1 MRITILPE
9 GDDPEEARRN
19 AAIPDSLPKLAQ
31 HHLFVACTGSGKSVA
46 VVNLLANHY
55 RGAFDKIHLIHSQY
69 DDDPIYKRLDIPA
82 EQIHRVYSDDLLDKI
97 IADITER
104 RKKKKFQSDLII
116 MDDQMRAF
124 QGSKKLNES
133 LTWIRHKGIAVW
145 AAVQYTKSAVSKLA
159 RQQFSAATL
168 WPGNCKDED
177 LKVLSEL
184 SPVGTKAFHA
194 AVAAVRDRN
203 AREGNTFGSLTMN
216 TRRSDPFFYAFD
228 IPIKIK
234 IDGRDRA
241 GYSRRPKAIEAL
253 EDPGGSEESSDDD
266 DPGEGTS
273 GSA

>member
-69 DDDPIYKRLDIPA
+69 DDDPIYKRLD
-82 EQIHRVYSDDLLDKI
+82 
-97 IADITER
+97 
-104 RKKKKFQSDLII
+104 
-116 MDDQMRAF
+116 
-124 QGSKKLNES
+124 
-133 LTWIRHKGIAVW
+133 TWIRHNGIAVW

-241 GYSRRPKAIEAL
+241 GHSRRPKALEAF
-253 EDPGGSEESSDDD
+253 EDPGGSEESGDDD